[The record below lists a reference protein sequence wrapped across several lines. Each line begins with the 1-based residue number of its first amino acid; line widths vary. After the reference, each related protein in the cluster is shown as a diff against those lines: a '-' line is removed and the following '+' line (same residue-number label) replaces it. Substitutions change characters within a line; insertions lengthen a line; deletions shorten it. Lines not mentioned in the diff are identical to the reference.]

1 MMMELMAEGRG
12 EKVRDRDLLRAELN
26 EQDNKQDTYFTQK
39 MKEFKHY
46 QKF

>member
-1 MMMELMAEGRG
+1 MMELMSEGRG
-12 EKVRDRDLLRAELN
+12 GKTGDREVLRAELN
-26 EQDNKQDTYFTQK
+26 DQDGGDDTYFTQK

>member
-1 MMMELMAEGRG
+1 MAEGRG
-12 EKVRDRDLLRAELN
+12 QKAGDRDLLRAALN
-26 EQDNKQDTYFTQK
+26 EQENGQDTYFTSK

>member
-1 MMMELMAEGRG
+1 MMELMSEGPGGKTGDRG
-12 EKVRDRDLLRAELN
+12 MLRAELN
-26 EQDNKQDTYFTQK
+26 DQDGGQDTYFTSK